1 MSHTQ
6 PRSRP
11 GTADPLRS
19 RSGTAVSKGPRRP
32 RSRGSTASIHSSTT
46 QQTQEH
52 IGDGFSPF
60 MAPQAGPGNNMFGSN
75 PEDMIMRFGQQLA
88 HTNTGGS
95 LNTTMHDAHGAV
107 MPRPEDYHG
116 MQNSM
121 SEMVT
126 HGLPTLSANHYG
138 HIYDGSGLDASVS
151 DRGADEH
158 DNSEAG
164 SRKKRG
170 STSTVANDNELRKL
184 LRQYE
189 GYTLQQMAAEVQKH
203 EGGGGKSEKV
213 KQVFAMVW

>member
-1 MSHTQ
+1 
-6 PRSRP
+6 
-11 GTADPLRS
+11 
-19 RSGTAVSKGPRRP
+19 
-32 RSRGSTASIHSSTT
+32 
-46 QQTQEH
+46 
-52 IGDGFSPF
+52 
-60 MAPQAGPGNNMFGSN
+60 MFGSN
-75 PEDMIMRFGQQLA
+75 PEDMIMRFGQQLT

-95 LNTTMHDAHGAV
+95 LNTTMHGAHGAV
-107 MPRPEDYHG
+107 MPQPENYHG

-121 SEMVT
+121 PDMVS
-126 HGLPTLSANHYG
+126 HGLPNLSANHYG
-138 HIYDGSGLDASVS
+138 HIYDANGLDASVS
-151 DRGADEH
+151 ERGGDEN

-164 SRKKRG
+164 SKKKRG